1 MVLMVPFLA
10 LSLELLS
17 GPVGF
22 AWGMT
27 FKLSSH
33 LGTGLGMAYRDGHR
47 RNVH

>member
-1 MVLMVPFLA
+1 MLMVPFLA

-27 FKLSSH
+27 FRLSSH
-33 LGTGLGMAYRDGHR
+33 LGIGLGMAHRDWHR
-47 RNVH
+47 RSVH

>member
-1 MVLMVPFLA
+1 MLTVPSLA

-22 AWGMT
+22 AWGKT

-33 LGTGLGMAYRDGHR
+33 LGIGLGMAYRDWHR